1 MLEFAIFLPYKNW
14 NSPSKNLICN
24 SLNTLRPTKYQ
35 YKQNF
40 WQIIYSNI
48 SDMEEI
54 NNRCKESVT
63 KHCEYEHYAC
73 GNLFLQ
79 WKQLFTGHSS
89 YWYLP
94 LQWHVTI
101 LLHAIEVHLDVAVQN
116 LLQHRQNWTNLLSSS
131 WYWIHNSCY
140 VKCWLWHIVGGKLDN
155 TEIYNSW
162 HLVHKFYISP
172 CSIGKTSTKNSKQML
187 WTAETKSCNK
197 CWMNYHCVYTK
208 RQMMWDHKHQ
218 PPVSTNNKD

>member
-1 MLEFAIFLPYKNW
+1 
-14 NSPSKNLICN
+14 
-24 SLNTLRPTKYQ
+24 
-35 YKQNF
+35 
-40 WQIIYSNI
+40 
-48 SDMEEI
+48 
-54 NNRCKESVT
+54 
-63 KHCEYEHYAC
+63 
-73 GNLFLQ
+73 
-79 WKQLFTGHSS
+79 
-89 YWYLP
+89 
-94 LQWHVTI
+94 
-101 LLHAIEVHLDVAVQN
+101 
-116 LLQHRQNWTNLLSSS
+116 
-131 WYWIHNSCY
+131 
-140 VKCWLWHIVGGKLDN
+140 VGGKLDN